1 MKLLFK
7 FSSRQKTTT
16 VLKQRPHVKIQDI
29 KKTYV
34 LNILVIEQFLLDNI
48 KKGISA
54 ACFCG
59 WEEMTMEYKE
69 KIIEMVNEI
78 DRKDILRYIYIIISD
93 IMKEEKEREKNGS
106 K

>member
-1 MKLLFK
+1 MNRNSLPKPITFLKLLFK

-48 KKGISA
+48 KKGISDV
-54 ACFCG
+54 FLQKEGYCG
-59 WEEMTMEYKE
+59 
-69 KIIEMVNEI
+69 VQ
-78 DRKDILRYIYIIISD
+78 
-93 IMKEEKEREKNGS
+93 RENY
-106 K
+106 

>member
-1 MKLLFK
+1 M
-7 FSSRQKTTT
+7 
-16 VLKQRPHVKIQDI
+16 I
-29 KKTYV
+29 
-34 LNILVIEQFLLDNI
+34 
-48 KKGISA
+48 GISA

-93 IMKEEKEREKNGS
+93 IMKEEKEREKNDKRSQQDKIRLRTAHPSHKGS
-106 K
+106 NYVSARNRA